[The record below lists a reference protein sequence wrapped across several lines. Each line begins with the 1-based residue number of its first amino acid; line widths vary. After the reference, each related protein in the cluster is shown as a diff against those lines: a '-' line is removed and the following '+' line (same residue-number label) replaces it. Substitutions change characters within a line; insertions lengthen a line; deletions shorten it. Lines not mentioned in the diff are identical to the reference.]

1 DYELPR
7 PLKKGDTVTL
17 RDIGKKGTVLAVDG
31 ENITVQAGIIK
42 TKTKAKNLILEEETA
57 TPEKNVK
64 LTKAPRASLS
74 VSTEIDVRGMIGD
87 DAWFAVDKYLDEAVL
102 ANLNQVT
109 IIHGKGTGALR
120 AALTGFLRRDKRVK
134 TMRAGMFG
142 EGDSG
147 VTVVTLK

>member
-1 DYELPR
+1 M
-7 PLKKGDTVTL
+7 T
-17 RDIGKKGTVLAVDG
+17 
-31 ENITVQAGIIK
+31 
-42 TKTKAKNLILEEETA
+42 
-57 TPEKNVK
+57 
-64 LTKAPRASLS
+64 
-74 VSTEIDVRGMIGD
+74 GD

-102 ANLNQVT
+102 ANLSQVT

-120 AALTGFLRRDKRVK
+120 TALTGFLRKDKRVK

>member
-1 DYELPR
+1 M
-7 PLKKGDTVTL
+7 
-17 RDIGKKGTVLAVDG
+17 
-31 ENITVQAGIIK
+31 N
-42 TKTKAKNLILEEETA
+42 
-57 TPEKNVK
+57 
-64 LTKAPRASLS
+64 

-102 ANLNQVT
+102 ANLSQVT

-120 AALTGFLRRDKRVK
+120 AALSGFLRKDKRVK
-134 TMRAGMFG
+134 SMRSGMFG